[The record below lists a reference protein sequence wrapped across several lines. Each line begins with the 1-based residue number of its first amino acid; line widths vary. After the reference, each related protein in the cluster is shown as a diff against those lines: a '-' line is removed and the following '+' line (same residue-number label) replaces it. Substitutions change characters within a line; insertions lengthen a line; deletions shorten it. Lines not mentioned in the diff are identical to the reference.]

1 MNTSDYRSAPKAD
14 LAHQALKRGTIPST
28 TRGRVHQPQQEA
40 MSSEDLEVPSA
51 KYQLASKPVPGD
63 SAHSYHV
70 GPNHGAALAIPRLA
84 LSELT
89 DPFQQKKAAF
99 TSLAETVPPMPKKP
113 REIKDPRNALTRE
126 LSQFNLVIDEREI
139 FQTERNDA
147 RFEGCMSSLG
157 SPTRRQDRGLTRSE
171 LLPGK
176 LVAEIVE
183 WLARSHVGRNQSQ
196 VDRWR
201 RLITRAA
208 RNNGEDFGYFEW
220 GAGGTRSLANALSV
234 PQKSISRSIKTW
246 TDRGLVRPFWSHG
259 QGGRN
264 LVGLHVP
271 ALTEWLVWLSRSRY
285 EALYGPGSH
294 PTIFQVTEVM
304 RLAIACGAPV
314 PPSLGSR
321 DATAQLI
328 VALKSES
335 MHLKEKTR
343 RRYRRFRRD
352 EMKLEER

>member
-1 MNTSDYRSAPKAD
+1 
-14 LAHQALKRGTIPST
+14 
-28 TRGRVHQPQQEA
+28 
-40 MSSEDLEVPSA
+40 MSSEDLEVPSD
-51 KYQLASKPVPGD
+51 KYQFASKPVPGD
-63 SAHSYHV
+63 SAHSYQV

-99 TSLAETVPPMPKKP
+99 TFSAETVPPMPKKP
-113 REIKDPRNALTRE
+113 REIKDPRNARTRE
-126 LSQFNLVIDEREI
+126 LSQFDLVLDERET
-139 FQTERNDA
+139 FQTQRNDA
-147 RFEGCMSSLG
+147 RFEGLMRSLG
-157 SPTRRQDRGLTRSE
+157 SPTRRQDRDLTRSE

-196 VDRWR
+196 VDRWH
-201 RLITRAA
+201 RLLTRAA

-220 GAGGTRSLANALSV
+220 GGGGTRSLANTLSV
-234 PQKSISRSIKTW
+234 SQKSISRSIKTW

-271 ALTEWLVWLSRSRY
+271 ALTEWLIWLSRSRY
-285 EALYGPGSH
+285 EALYGRGSH

-304 RLAIACGAPV
+304 RLAIACGSPV

-321 DATAQLI
+321 DETAQLI

-343 RRYRRFRRD
+343 RKYRRFRRD